1 MPKVEFITHKDKK
14 ILFFDIRDNPDPL
27 ESMRIGDQ
35 AKAIIMA
42 QPQNSVLHLTDVTR
56 ARYNPEATDYM
67 KEYSAQVTPFVK
79 ASAMVGVG
87 GIRNIIL
94 HALIRVSGRN
104 IKLFDDLEKAKDWL
118 AEQG

>member
-1 MPKVEFITHKDKK
+1 MPKVEYIVHQEKK
-14 ILFFDIRDNPDPL
+14 ILFFDIRDNPDPV
-27 ESMRIGDQ
+27 ESMRVGDQ

-42 QPQNSVLHLTDVTR
+42 QPPKSVLLLTDVTR
-56 ARYNPEATDYM
+56 AHYNPEATDYM

-79 ASAMVGVG
+79 ASAMVGVA

-94 HALIRVSGRN
+94 GSLVRISGRN

-118 AEQG
+118 AEQD

>member
-1 MPKVEFITHKDKK
+1 MPKVEYIVHRDKK
-14 ILFFDIRDNPDPL
+14 ILFFDIRENPKPE

-35 AKAIIMA
+35 AKAIIVA
-42 QPQNSVLHLTDVTR
+42 QPLKSVLLLTDVTQ

-67 KEYSAQVTPFVK
+67 KEYSSQITPYVK
-79 ASAMVGVG
+79 ASAMVGVS

-94 HALIRVSGRN
+94 NALVRVSGRN
-104 IKLFDDLEKAKDWL
+104 IKMFDDLEKAKDWL

>member
-1 MPKVEFITHKDKK
+1 MPKVEFIMHKDKK
-14 ILFFDIRDNPDPL
+14 ILFFDIRENPDP
-27 ESMRIGDQ
+27 ETSMRTGDQ

-42 QPQNSVLHLTDVTR
+42 QPPKSVLLLTDVTR
-56 ARYNPEATDYM
+56 ARYNPQATDYM
-67 KEYSAQVTPFVK
+67 KEFSAQITPYVK
-79 ASAMVGVG
+79 ASAMAGVS

-94 HALIRVSGRN
+94 SALVRVSGRN